1 MPETHGEEDAMA
13 RIDAQAAMR
22 TVLLTACTAMAGW
35 AGSSASARA
44 DELSVGILSLR
55 PPPPPI
61 YDQDPLPEDLGLA
74 GGRLAIKDSNTTGRL
89 VGQSFRLDETII
101 DEGDD
106 PLPAFEEL
114 VAKGNQFVVL
124 NLPAAQVLKI
134 ADAAKGRDI
143 LLFNAAAEEESLR
156 NEDCRDNVMHVAP
169 TRSMLTDSLAQ
180 FLVWKR
186 WRNWLVIYGPHPND
200 QLYLDQIKRAAKKF
214 SGKIIAEKLW
224 EFGPDGRRTA
234 QQEVPLLTQALSYD
248 VVMIA
253 DEAGEFGDYVAYHTW
268 DPRPTAGTQGLMATT
283 WHPQAEQHG
292 AVQLNNR
299 FKRLAN
305 RPMTSLDFNVWMAV
319 RTVTES
325 APRVKSVQ
333 FKPLY
338 DFVRGKEFEL
348 AAFKGVGLTFRDWDW
363 QLRQPILLAQA
374 AALVSM
380 SPQPGFLHQR
390 TPLDTLGTDKPE
402 SKCKLK

>member
-1 MPETHGEEDAMA
+1 MA
-13 RIDAQAAMR
+13 KWQALAPLGA
-22 TVLLTACTAMAGW
+22 VALLAV
-35 AGSSASARA
+35 SAAA
-44 DELSVGILSLR
+44 AAAAELSVGIITQR

-61 YDQDPLPEDLGLA
+61 YDQDPIPEDIGLA

-89 VGQSFRLDETII
+89 VGQSFRLDEALI

-106 PLPAFEEL
+106 PVAALEEL
-114 VAKGNQFVVL
+114 IAKGNRFVVL
-124 NLPAAQVLKI
+124 NLPADKVLKA
-134 ADAAKGRDI
+134 ADVAKGRDI
-143 LLFNAAAEEESLR
+143 LLFNAGAHEENLR
-156 NEDCRDNVMHVAP
+156 GEDCRDNVMHVAP

-186 WRNWLVIYGPHPND
+186 WRNWLVIYGPHPQD
-200 QLYLDQIKRAAKKF
+200 QLYLEQLRRAAKKF
-214 SGKIIAEKLW
+214 AGKIVAEKLW

-234 QQEVPLLTQALSYD
+234 QQEVPILTQGLTYD
-248 VVMIA
+248 VIVIA
-253 DEAGEFGDYVAYHTW
+253 DEIGEFGDYVQYHTW
-268 DPRPTAGTQGLMATT
+268 DPRPTAGTQGLQATT

-299 FKRLAN
+299 FKKLAA
-305 RPMTSLDFNVWMAV
+305 RPMTALDFNVWMAV

-325 APRVKSVQ
+325 APRVKSVD
-333 FKPLY
+333 FRAIY
-338 DFVRGKEFEL
+338 DFVRGPTFEL
-348 AAFKGVGLTFRDWDW
+348 AAFKGVPLTFRDWDW
-363 QLRQPILLAQA
+363 QLRQPILLAQP